1 MAPHVAAQRETCT
14 TACFDSPYW
23 PAHASLGRVYP
34 AWSAFD
40 RAGACHKWLDEYK
53 SYARIPLVN
62 DHSAWIELGPRRAGQ
77 PWVRMAADTGGI
89 GADGDNIYTGA
100 YYNSCG
106 GLVRPGTCWQRPRAD
121 APFQERWRPGGGGYR
136 IYIQDEFQSP
146 RWVAHAKSVFSFI
159 PVSEL
164 IKHFS
169 TWPDAAGTFALRA
182 RRFGAL
188 RGDVTIAPWRFSIRW
203 PAFHSPPATDGEPET
218 EPDEGW

>member
-14 TACFDSPYW
+14 TTCFESPYW
-23 PAHASLGRVYP
+23 PVPASIGRVYP

-40 RAGACHKWLDEYK
+40 RAGGCHKWLDEYK

-62 DHSAWIELGPRRAGQ
+62 NHSAWIELGPRRADQ
-77 PWVRMAADTGGI
+77 PWVRMAADTGGV

-106 GLVRPGTCWQRPRAD
+106 GLVRPGTCWERPRAD
-121 APFQERWRPGGGGYR
+121 TPFQKRWRPGGGGYR

-146 RWVAHAKSVFSFI
+146 RWVAHAKPVFSFI

-164 IKHFS
+164 VKRFS
-169 TWPDAAGTFALRA
+169 TWSDATETFTLRV

-188 RGDVTIAPWRFSIRW
+188 RGDVTIAPWRFSSHW
-203 PAFHSPPATDGEPET
+203 PAFEPYPATGSEPET